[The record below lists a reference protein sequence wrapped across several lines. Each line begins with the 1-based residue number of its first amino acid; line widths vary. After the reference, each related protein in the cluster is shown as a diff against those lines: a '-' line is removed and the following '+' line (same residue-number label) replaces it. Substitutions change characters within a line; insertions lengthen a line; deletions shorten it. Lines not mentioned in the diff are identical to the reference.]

1 MSRTFY
7 TERDIEDMAKRGV
20 TEIEINDS
28 VYITDVAREMMD
40 KLGIKRKVTNGAPA
54 SSSVLKS
61 PDVANLHVPTL
72 AAATV
77 PSRVSV
83 DGGLDAA
90 EKQEVIAKVKSGV
103 IARLGPS
110 VDVNVVEQIVRRVVG
125 KL

>member
-7 TERDIEDMAKRGV
+7 TERDIEDLAKRGV
-20 TEIEINDS
+20 AAIEINDS
-28 VYITDVAREMMD
+28 VYITDLAREMMD
-40 KLGIKRKVTNGAPA
+40 KLGIKRQVAPSA
-54 SSSVLKS
+54 SVSSSVLKS
-61 PDVANLHVPTL
+61 PDVANLHASTV

-77 PSRVSV
+77 PSSVSA

-90 EKQEVIAKVKSGV
+90 EKQMVIDQVKSGV

-110 VDVNVVEQIVRRVVG
+110 VDVKVVEQIVRRVVE